1 MGVYCLRK
9 LVSNKKLYTTEG
21 HVEGLR
27 MTTTLF
33 SSRIIQ
39 SALDFDVYKVN
50 MMSAVAALYPDAMVS
65 YKFIVRSEEDLSE
78 LLPEVKAEVLKLQDV
93 RFTEDEIAYMKR
105 VAPYLKPEFVEALRH
120 FRFNPQSDVSFH
132 NKTMSDGSSQLR
144 ITINGLWKETILYET
159 IIMSIVSEVRSRQR
173 WSDIPFEQ
181 FQTVLEDKVR
191 YLKAEL
197 ERRNITN
204 FKFADMSTRRRFSF
218 QAQRTM
224 LEYLSK
230 ELPQCLTGTS
240 NYHLARELDLTPI
253 GTVAHEWFMG
263 HQALVNVRDS
273 QKIALQRW
281 QKMFNGALGIALT
294 DTIGIDAFLK
304 DFDEELSHAYV
315 GVRHDSGC
323 PFTWGEKMIAH
334 YESLGIDPMTKT
346 LVFTD
351 GLNFEQALDICEH
364 FQGRVQV
371 SFGIG
376 TSLANDMGNYVNV
389 QGEAYQPLSIVIK
402 MVTCNGSPVAKI
414 SDEPEKAMCEDIF
427 FLMNLKRR
435 FEQPLDL
442 NECRKLID
450 RLESEGQNYLIDA

>member
-1 MGVYCLRK
+1 
-9 LVSNKKLYTTEG
+9 
-21 HVEGLR
+21 

-159 IIMSIVSEVRSRQR
+159 IIMSVVSEVRSRQR

-181 FQTVLEDKVR
+181 FQTVLEDKVC

-376 TSLANDMGNYVNV
+376 TSLANDMGNYVND

>member
-1 MGVYCLRK
+1 
-9 LVSNKKLYTTEG
+9 
-21 HVEGLR
+21 
-27 MTTTLF
+27 MTTNLF

-65 YKFIVRSEEDLSE
+65 YKFIVRSEEDLSD
-78 LLPEVKAEVLKLQDV
+78 LLPEVEAEILKLQDL
-93 RFTEDEIAYMKR
+93 RFTDDEIKYMKS
-105 VAPYLKPEFVEALRH
+105 VAPYLKPEFVDALRH
-120 FRFNPQSDVSFH
+120 FRFNPQNDVSLH
-132 NKTMSDGSSQLR
+132 NKTMPDGSSQLR
-144 ITINGLWKETILYET
+144 ITITGLWKETILYET
-159 IIMSIVSEVRSRQR
+159 IIMSIVSEVRSRLR
-173 WSDIPFEQ
+173 WSDIPLQQ
-181 FQTVLEDKVR
+181 FQTVLQDKVSF
-191 YLKAEL
+191 LKSEL
-197 ERRNITN
+197 KRRNISS
-204 FKFADMSTRRRFSF
+204 FKFSDMSTRRRFSF
-218 QAQRTM
+218 QAQRIM
-224 LEYLSK
+224 LEYLCQ
-230 ELPQCLTGTS
+230 ELPDCLTGTS
-240 NYHLARELDLTPI
+240 NYHLAREMDLTPI

-304 DFDEELSHAYV
+304 DFDEELSNAYF

-323 PFTWGEKMIAH
+323 PFAWGEKMIQH
-334 YESLGIDPMTKT
+334 YESLNIDPMTKT

-376 TSLANDMGNYVNV
+376 TFLANDMGEYINDK
-389 QGEAYQPLSIVIK
+389 GTAYKPLSMVIK
-402 MVTCNGSPVAKI
+402 MVSCNDSPVAKI

-442 NECRKLID
+442 DECRDLID
-450 RLESEGQNYLIDA
+450 RLENEGQNYLIDA

>member
-1 MGVYCLRK
+1 
-9 LVSNKKLYTTEG
+9 
-21 HVEGLR
+21 

-304 DFDEELSHAYV
+304 DFDEELSNAYV

-376 TSLANDMGNYVNV
+376 TSLANDMSNYVND

>member
-1 MGVYCLRK
+1 
-9 LVSNKKLYTTEG
+9 
-21 HVEGLR
+21 

-93 RFTEDEIAYMKR
+93 RFNEDEIAYMKR

-376 TSLANDMGNYVNV
+376 TSLANDMGNYVND

>member
-1 MGVYCLRK
+1 
-9 LVSNKKLYTTEG
+9 
-21 HVEGLR
+21 

-263 HQALVNVRDS
+263 HQALVNVCDS

-304 DFDEELSHAYV
+304 DFDEELSNAYV

-376 TSLANDMGNYVNV
+376 TSLANDMGNYVND

>member
-1 MGVYCLRK
+1 
-9 LVSNKKLYTTEG
+9 
-21 HVEGLR
+21 

-304 DFDEELSHAYV
+304 DFDEELSNAYV

-364 FQGRVQV
+364 FQGRVQL

-376 TSLANDMGNYVNV
+376 TSLANDMGNYVND

>member
-1 MGVYCLRK
+1 
-9 LVSNKKLYTTEG
+9 
-21 HVEGLR
+21 

-93 RFTEDEIAYMKR
+93 RFTEDEIAYMKC

-334 YESLGIDPMTKT
+334 FESLGIDPMTKT

-376 TSLANDMGNYVNV
+376 TSLANDMGNYVND

>member
-1 MGVYCLRK
+1 
-9 LVSNKKLYTTEG
+9 
-21 HVEGLR
+21 
-27 MTTTLF
+27 MTTNLF

-50 MMSAVAALYPDAMVS
+50 MMSAAAALYPDAMVS

-78 LLPEVKAEVLKLQDV
+78 LLPEVKAEVLKLQDIT
-93 RFTEDEIAYMKR
+93 FSAEEIEYMKG
-105 VAPYLKPEFVEALRH
+105 VAPYLKPEFVDALH
-120 FRFNPQSDVSFH
+120 AFRFNPQRDVSF
-132 NKTMSDGSSQLR
+132 NIKTMADGTSQLR
-144 ITINGLWKETILYET
+144 ITINGLWTETILYET
-159 IIMSIVSEVRSRQR
+159 IIMSIVSEVRSCAR
-173 WSDIPFEQ
+173 WADIPVEQ
-181 FQTVLEDKVR
+181 FQSVLEEKVR
-191 YLKAEL
+191 HLKAEL
-197 ERRNITN
+197 KRRNITN

-218 QAQRTM
+218 QAQRSM
-224 LEYLSK
+224 LQYLSK
-230 ELPQCLTGTS
+230 ELPDCLTGTS
-240 NYHLARELDLTPI
+240 NYHLAKELGLTPI

-273 QKIALQRW
+273 QKVALQRW
-281 QKMFNGALGIALT
+281 QEMFNGALGIALT

-304 DFDEELSHAYV
+304 DFDEELSNAYV

-323 PFTWGEKMIAH
+323 PYTWGEKMIKH
-334 YESLGIDPMTKT
+334 YQSLGIDPMTKT

-364 FQGRVQV
+364 FQGRIQV

-376 TSLANDMGNYVNV
+376 TSLANDMGDYTNA
-389 QGEAYQPLSIVIK
+389 QGTAYKPLSIVIK
-402 MVTCNGSPVAKI
+402 MVSCNGSPVAKI

-442 NECRKLID
+442 DECRVLID
-450 RLESEGQNYLIDA
+450 RLENEGDNYLIDA

>member
-1 MGVYCLRK
+1 
-9 LVSNKKLYTTEG
+9 
-21 HVEGLR
+21 

-120 FRFNPQSDVSFH
+120 SRFNPQSDVSFH

-181 FQTVLEDKVR
+181 FQTVLEDKVC
-191 YLKAEL
+191 YLKDEL

-304 DFDEELSHAYV
+304 DFDGELSNAYV

-376 TSLANDMGNYVNV
+376 TSLANDMGNYVND

>member
-1 MGVYCLRK
+1 M
-9 LVSNKKLYTTEG
+9 TTE
-21 HVEGLR
+21 
-27 MTTTLF
+27 LF

-78 LLPEVKAEVLKLQDV
+78 LLPAVEAEILKLQDV
-93 RFTEDEIAYMKR
+93 RFTDDEINYMKR
-105 VAPYLKPEFVEALRH
+105 VAHYLKPEFVDALRH
-120 FRFNPQSDVSFH
+120 FRFNPQNDVALH
-132 NKTMSDGSSQLR
+132 NKTMADGSSQLR
-144 ITINGLWKETILYET
+144 ITISGLWKETILYET
-159 IIMSIVSEVRSRQR
+159 IIMSIVSEVRSRLR
-173 WSDIPFEQ
+173 WSGIPFQQ
-181 FQTVLEDKVR
+181 FQTVLEEKVR
-191 YLKAEL
+191 YLKSEL
-197 ERRNITN
+197 KRRNITG
-204 FKFADMSTRRRFSF
+204 FKFSDMSTRRRFSF
-218 QAQRTM
+218 NVQKTM
-224 LEYLSK
+224 LEYLCQ
-230 ELPQCLTGTS
+230 EIPDCLTGTS
-240 NYHLARELDLTPI
+240 NYHLARELNLVPI

-281 QKMFNGALGIALT
+281 QEMFDGALGIALT

-304 DFDEELSHAYV
+304 DFDEELSNAYF

-323 PFTWGEKMIAH
+323 PFTWGEKMIEH
-334 YESLGIDPMTKT
+334 YQSMNIDPMTKT

-351 GLNFEQALDICEH
+351 GLNFEQALDICEY

-376 TSLANDMGNYVNV
+376 TFLANDMGDYVNDK
-389 QGEAYQPLSIVIK
+389 GEAYKPLSMVIK
-402 MVTCNGSPVAKI
+402 MVTCNDSPVAKI

-442 NECRKLID
+442 DECRDLID
-450 RLESEGQNYLIDA
+450 RLENEGQNYLIDA

>member
-1 MGVYCLRK
+1 
-9 LVSNKKLYTTEG
+9 
-21 HVEGLR
+21 

-181 FQTVLEDKVR
+181 FQTVLEDKVL

-304 DFDEELSHAYV
+304 DFDEELSNAYV

-376 TSLANDMGNYVNV
+376 TSLANDMGNYVND

>member
-1 MGVYCLRK
+1 
-9 LVSNKKLYTTEG
+9 
-21 HVEGLR
+21 

-120 FRFNPQSDVSFH
+120 FRFNPQSDVTFH

-304 DFDEELSHAYV
+304 DFDEELSNAYV

-376 TSLANDMGNYVNV
+376 TSLANDMGNYVND

>member
-1 MGVYCLRK
+1 
-9 LVSNKKLYTTEG
+9 
-21 HVEGLR
+21 

-78 LLPEVKAEVLKLQDV
+78 LLPEVKAEVLKLQNV

-376 TSLANDMGNYVNV
+376 TSLANDMGNYVND

>member
-1 MGVYCLRK
+1 
-9 LVSNKKLYTTEG
+9 
-21 HVEGLR
+21 

-253 GTVAHEWFMG
+253 GTVAHEWFMS

-304 DFDEELSHAYV
+304 DFDEELSNAYV

-376 TSLANDMGNYVNV
+376 TSLANDMGNYVND

>member
-1 MGVYCLRK
+1 
-9 LVSNKKLYTTEG
+9 
-21 HVEGLR
+21 

-50 MMSAVAALYPDAMVS
+50 MMSAVAALYLDAMVS

-304 DFDEELSHAYV
+304 DFDEELSNAYV

-376 TSLANDMGNYVNV
+376 TSLANDMGNYVND

>member
-1 MGVYCLRK
+1 
-9 LVSNKKLYTTEG
+9 
-21 HVEGLR
+21 

-120 FRFNPQSDVSFH
+120 FRFNPKSDVSFH

-304 DFDEELSHAYV
+304 DFDEELSNAYV

-376 TSLANDMGNYVNV
+376 TSLANDMGNYVND

>member
-1 MGVYCLRK
+1 
-9 LVSNKKLYTTEG
+9 
-21 HVEGLR
+21 

-240 NYHLARELDLTPI
+240 NYHLAREFDLTPI

-304 DFDEELSHAYV
+304 DFDEELSNAYV

-376 TSLANDMGNYVNV
+376 TSLANDMGNYVND
-389 QGEAYQPLSIVIK
+389 QGEVYQPLSIVIK

>member
-1 MGVYCLRK
+1 
-9 LVSNKKLYTTEG
+9 
-21 HVEGLR
+21 

-376 TSLANDMGNYVNV
+376 TSLANDMGNYVNDK
-389 QGEAYQPLSIVIK
+389 GEAYQPLSIVIK

>member
-1 MGVYCLRK
+1 
-9 LVSNKKLYTTEG
+9 
-21 HVEGLR
+21 

-50 MMSAVAALYPDAMVS
+50 MMIAVAALYPDAMVS

-376 TSLANDMGNYVNV
+376 TSLANDMGNYVND

>member
-1 MGVYCLRK
+1 
-9 LVSNKKLYTTEG
+9 
-21 HVEGLR
+21 

-159 IIMSIVSEVRSRQR
+159 IIMSIVSEVRSCQR

-376 TSLANDMGNYVNV
+376 TSLANDMGNYVND

>member
-1 MGVYCLRK
+1 
-9 LVSNKKLYTTEG
+9 
-21 HVEGLR
+21 

-33 SSRIIQ
+33 SYRIIQ

-304 DFDEELSHAYV
+304 DFDEELSNAYV

-376 TSLANDMGNYVNV
+376 TSLANDMGNYVND

>member
-1 MGVYCLRK
+1 
-9 LVSNKKLYTTEG
+9 
-21 HVEGLR
+21 

-181 FQTVLEDKVR
+181 FQAVLEDKVR

-304 DFDEELSHAYV
+304 DFDEELSNAYV

-376 TSLANDMGNYVNV
+376 TSLANDMGNYVND

>member
-1 MGVYCLRK
+1 
-9 LVSNKKLYTTEG
+9 
-21 HVEGLR
+21 

-93 RFTEDEIAYMKR
+93 RFTEDEIAYMKY

-304 DFDEELSHAYV
+304 DFDGELSNAYV

-376 TSLANDMGNYVNV
+376 TSLANDMGNYVND

>member
-1 MGVYCLRK
+1 
-9 LVSNKKLYTTEG
+9 
-21 HVEGLR
+21 
-27 MTTTLF
+27 MTTNLF

-50 MMSAVAALYPDAMVS
+50 MMSAVAALYPDALVS
-65 YKFIVRSEEDLSE
+65 YKFIVRSEEDLSG
-78 LLPEVKAEVLKLQDV
+78 LLPVVEAEILKLQDL
-93 RFTEDEIAYMKR
+93 RFTDDEIKYMKS
-105 VAPYLKPEFVEALRH
+105 VAPYLKPEFVDALRH
-120 FRFNPQSDVSFH
+120 FRFNPQNDVSLH
-132 NKTMSDGSSQLR
+132 NKTMPDGSSQLR
-144 ITINGLWKETILYET
+144 ITISGLWKETILYET
-159 IIMSIVSEVRSRQR
+159 IIMSIVSEVRSRLR
-173 WSDIPFEQ
+173 WSDIPLQQ
-181 FQTVLEDKVR
+181 FQTVLQDKVS
-191 YLKAEL
+191 YLKSEL
-197 ERRNITN
+197 KRRNISS
-204 FKFADMSTRRRFSF
+204 FKFSDMSTRRRFSF

-224 LEYLSK
+224 LEYLCQ
-230 ELPQCLTGTS
+230 ELPDCLTGTS
-240 NYHLARELDLTPI
+240 NYHLAREMDLTPI

-281 QKMFNGALGIALT
+281 QEMFNGALGIALT

-304 DFDEELSHAYV
+304 DFDEELSNAYF

-323 PFTWGEKMIAH
+323 PYAWGEKMIEH
-334 YESLGIDPMTKT
+334 YRSLNIDPMTKT

-376 TSLANDMGNYVNV
+376 TFLANDMGDYINDK
-389 QGEAYQPLSIVIK
+389 GAAYKPLSMVIK
-402 MVTCNGSPVAKI
+402 MVSCNDSPVAKI

-442 NECRKLID
+442 DECRDLID
-450 RLESEGQNYLIDA
+450 RLENEGQNYLIDA

>member
-1 MGVYCLRK
+1 
-9 LVSNKKLYTTEG
+9 
-21 HVEGLR
+21 

-93 RFTEDEIAYMKR
+93 RFTEDEVAYMKR

-351 GLNFEQALDICEH
+351 GLHFEQALDICEH

-376 TSLANDMGNYVNV
+376 TSLANDMGNYVND

>member
-1 MGVYCLRK
+1 
-9 LVSNKKLYTTEG
+9 
-21 HVEGLR
+21 

-218 QAQRTM
+218 RAQRTM

-304 DFDEELSHAYV
+304 DFDEELSNAYV

-376 TSLANDMGNYVNV
+376 TSLANDMGNYVND
-389 QGEAYQPLSIVIK
+389 QGETYQPLSIVIK

>member
-1 MGVYCLRK
+1 
-9 LVSNKKLYTTEG
+9 
-21 HVEGLR
+21 

-50 MMSAVAALYPDAMVS
+50 MRSAVAALYPDAMVS

-376 TSLANDMGNYVNV
+376 TSLANDMGNYVND

>member
-1 MGVYCLRK
+1 
-9 LVSNKKLYTTEG
+9 
-21 HVEGLR
+21 
-27 MTTTLF
+27 MTTNLF

-50 MMSAVAALYPDAMVS
+50 MMSAVAALYPDALVS

-78 LLPEVKAEVLKLQDV
+78 LLPVVEAEILKLQDL
-93 RFTEDEIAYMKR
+93 RFTDDEIKYMKS
-105 VAPYLKPEFVEALRH
+105 VAPYLKPEFVDALRH
-120 FRFNPQSDVSFH
+120 FRFNPQNDVSLH
-132 NKTMSDGSSQLR
+132 NKTMPDGSSQLR
-144 ITINGLWKETILYET
+144 ITISGLWKETILYET
-159 IIMSIVSEVRSRQR
+159 IIMSIVSEVRSRLR
-173 WSDIPFEQ
+173 WSDIPLQQ
-181 FQTVLEDKVR
+181 FQTVLQDKVS
-191 YLKAEL
+191 YLKSEL
-197 ERRNITN
+197 KRRNISS
-204 FKFADMSTRRRFSF
+204 FKFSDMSTRRRFSF

-224 LEYLSK
+224 LEYLCQ
-230 ELPQCLTGTS
+230 ELPDCLTGTS
-240 NYHLARELDLTPI
+240 NYHLAREMDLTPI

-281 QKMFNGALGIALT
+281 QEMFNGALGIALT

-304 DFDEELSHAYV
+304 DFDEELSNAYF

-323 PFTWGEKMIAH
+323 PYAWGEKMIEH
-334 YESLGIDPMTKT
+334 YRSLNIDPMTKT

-376 TSLANDMGNYVNV
+376 TFLANDMGDYINDK
-389 QGEAYQPLSIVIK
+389 GTAYKPLSMVIK
-402 MVTCNGSPVAKI
+402 MVSCNDSPVAKI

-442 NECRKLID
+442 DECRDLID
-450 RLESEGQNYLIDA
+450 RLENEGQNYLIDA

>member
-1 MGVYCLRK
+1 
-9 LVSNKKLYTTEG
+9 
-21 HVEGLR
+21 
-27 MTTTLF
+27 MTTNLF

-78 LLPEVKAEVLKLQDV
+78 LLPDVKAEVLKLQDIT
-93 RFTEDEIAYMKR
+93 FSAEEIEYMKG
-105 VAPYLKPEFVEALRH
+105 VAPYLSSEFVDALH
-120 FRFNPQSDVSFH
+120 TFRFNPQWDVSF
-132 NKTMSDGSSQLR
+132 NTKTMADGTSQLR

-159 IIMSIVSEVRSRQR
+159 IIMSIVSEVRSRAR
-173 WSDIPFEQ
+173 WADIPVAQ
-181 FQTVLEDKVR
+181 FQSVLKEKVSH
-191 YLKAEL
+191 LKSEL
-197 ERRNITN
+197 TRRNITN

-218 QAQRTM
+218 QAQRSM
-224 LEYLSK
+224 LQYLSQ
-230 ELPQCLTGTS
+230 ELPDSLTGTS
-240 NYHLARELDLTPI
+240 NYHLAKELDLTPI

-273 QKIALQRW
+273 QKVALQRW

-304 DFDEELSHAYV
+304 DFDEELSNAYA

-323 PFTWGEKMIAH
+323 PYTWGEKMIEH
-334 YESLGIDPMTKT
+334 YQSLGINPMTKT

-351 GLNFEQALDICEH
+351 GLNFDQALDICEH
-364 FQGRVQV
+364 FQGRVQI

-376 TSLANDMGNYVNV
+376 TFLANDMGEYTNK
-389 QGEAYQPLSIVIK
+389 QGVSYKPLSIVIK
-402 MVTCNGSPVAKI
+402 MVSCNGSPVAKI

-442 NECRKLID
+442 DECRVLLD
-450 RLESEGQNYLIDA
+450 RLENEGDNYLIDA

>member
-1 MGVYCLRK
+1 
-9 LVSNKKLYTTEG
+9 
-21 HVEGLR
+21 

-191 YLKAEL
+191 YLKDEL

-376 TSLANDMGNYVNV
+376 TSLANDMGNYIND

>member
-1 MGVYCLRK
+1 
-9 LVSNKKLYTTEG
+9 
-21 HVEGLR
+21 
-27 MTTTLF
+27 MTTNLF

-65 YKFIVRSEEDLSE
+65 YKFIVRSEEDLSD
-78 LLPEVKAEVLKLQDV
+78 LLPEVEAEILKLQDL
-93 RFTEDEIAYMKR
+93 RFTDDEIKYMKS
-105 VAPYLKPEFVEALRH
+105 VAPYLKPEFVDALRH
-120 FRFNPQSDVSFH
+120 FRFNPQNDVSLH
-132 NKTMSDGSSQLR
+132 NKTMPDGSNQLR
-144 ITINGLWKETILYET
+144 ITISGLWKETILYET
-159 IIMSIVSEVRSRQR
+159 IIMSIVSEVRSRLR
-173 WSDIPFEQ
+173 WSDIPLQQ
-181 FQTVLEDKVR
+181 FQTVLQDKVS
-191 YLKAEL
+191 YLKSEL
-197 ERRNITN
+197 KRRNISS
-204 FKFADMSTRRRFSF
+204 FKFSDMSTRRRFSF
-218 QAQRTM
+218 QAQRIM
-224 LEYLSK
+224 LEYLCQ
-230 ELPQCLTGTS
+230 ELPDCLTGTS
-240 NYHLARELDLTPI
+240 NYHLAREMDLTPI

-281 QKMFNGALGIALT
+281 QEMFNGALGIALT

-304 DFDEELSHAYV
+304 DFDEELSNAYF

-323 PFTWGEKMIAH
+323 PFAWGEKMIQH
-334 YESLGIDPMTKT
+334 YESLNIDPMTKT

-376 TSLANDMGNYVNV
+376 TFLANDMGEYINDK
-389 QGEAYQPLSIVIK
+389 GTAYKPLSMVIK
-402 MVTCNGSPVAKI
+402 MVSCNDSPVAKI

-442 NECRKLID
+442 DECRDLID
-450 RLESEGQNYLIDA
+450 RLENEGQNYLIDA

>member
-1 MGVYCLRK
+1 
-9 LVSNKKLYTTEG
+9 
-21 HVEGLR
+21 

-65 YKFIVRSEEDLSE
+65 YKFIVRSEEELSE

-376 TSLANDMGNYVNV
+376 TSLANDMGNYVND

>member
-1 MGVYCLRK
+1 
-9 LVSNKKLYTTEG
+9 
-21 HVEGLR
+21 

-144 ITINGLWKETILYET
+144 IAINGLWKETILYET

-304 DFDEELSHAYV
+304 DFDEELSNAYV

-376 TSLANDMGNYVNV
+376 TSLANDMGNYVND

>member
-1 MGVYCLRK
+1 
-9 LVSNKKLYTTEG
+9 
-21 HVEGLR
+21 

-173 WSDIPFEQ
+173 WSDIQFEQ

-376 TSLANDMGNYVNV
+376 TSLANDMGNYVND

>member
-1 MGVYCLRK
+1 
-9 LVSNKKLYTTEG
+9 
-21 HVEGLR
+21 

-105 VAPYLKPEFVEALRH
+105 VAPYVKPEFVEALRH

-304 DFDEELSHAYV
+304 DFDEELSNAYV

-376 TSLANDMGNYVNV
+376 TSLANDMGNYVND

>member
-1 MGVYCLRK
+1 
-9 LVSNKKLYTTEG
+9 
-21 HVEGLR
+21 
-27 MTTTLF
+27 MTTNLF

-39 SALDFDVYKVN
+39 SALDFDVYKLN

-65 YKFIVRSEEDLSE
+65 YKFIVRSEEDLSD
-78 LLPEVKAEVLKLQDV
+78 LLPEVEAEILKLQDLC
-93 RFTEDEIAYMKR
+93 FTDDEIRYMKG
-105 VAPYLKPEFVEALRH
+105 VATHLKPEFVDALRH
-120 FRFNPQSDVSFH
+120 FRFNPQNDVSLH
-132 NKTMSDGSSQLR
+132 NKTMADGSSQLR
-144 ITINGLWKETILYET
+144 ITISGLWKETILYET
-159 IIMSIVSEVRSRQR
+159 IIMSIVSEVRSRLR
-173 WSDIPFEQ
+173 WSDIPLQQ
-181 FQTVLEDKVR
+181 FQTVLQDKVR
-191 YLKAEL
+191 YLKSEL
-197 ERRNITN
+197 KRRNITS
-204 FKFADMSTRRRFSF
+204 FKFSDMSTRRRFSF
-218 QAQRTM
+218 KAQKTM
-224 LEYLSK
+224 LEYLCQ
-230 ELPQCLTGTS
+230 ELPDCLTGTS
-240 NYHLARELDLTPI
+240 NYHLARKMNLTPI

-281 QKMFNGALGIALT
+281 QEMFSGALGIALT

-304 DFDEELSHAYV
+304 DFDEELSNAYF

-323 PFTWGEKMIAH
+323 PYAWGEKMIEH
-334 YESLGIDPMTKT
+334 YQSLNIDPMTKT

-376 TSLANDMGNYVNV
+376 TFLANDMGDYINGK
-389 QGEAYQPLSIVIK
+389 GEAYKPLSMVIK
-402 MVTCNGSPVAKI
+402 MVSCNDSPVAKI

-442 NECRKLID
+442 DECRDLID